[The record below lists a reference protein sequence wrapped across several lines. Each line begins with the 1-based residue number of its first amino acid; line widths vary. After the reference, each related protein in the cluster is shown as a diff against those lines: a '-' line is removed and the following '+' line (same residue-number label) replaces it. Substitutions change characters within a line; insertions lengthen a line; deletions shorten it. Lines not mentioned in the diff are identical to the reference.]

1 MAITYDKRVDAEKL
15 HYWKDPLF
23 FAAIGAA
30 LLYWGVLY
38 VVTQPVPDPAWP
50 LRDPLRFIYPALLYP
65 FVEELIFRGYIQDLA
80 HRRLTT
86 WQLGPLSHANI
97 LTSLLFT
104 TLHFINHPPLWAAAV
119 FVPSL
124 LFGFFKDRSGRLGAP
139 ILLHVFYNSGYFWLF
154 TQ

>member
-1 MAITYDKRVDAEKL
+1 MYEKKSR
-15 HYWKDPLF
+15 YWKDPLF
-23 FAAIGAA
+23 FAAIGVA

-38 VVTQPVPDPAWP
+38 AVTQPVPDPAWP
-50 LRDPLRFIYPALLYP
+50 LHDPLRFIYPALLYP
-65 FVEELIFRGYIQDLA
+65 IIEELVFRGYLQELA
-80 HRRLTT
+80 HRRLAA
-86 WQLGPLSHANI
+86 WRLGPLSHANI

-104 TLHFINHPPLWAAAV
+104 ALHFINHPPLWAAAV

>member
-1 MAITYDKRVDAEKL
+1 MDAKKSR
-15 HYWKDPLF
+15 YWKDPLF

-30 LLYWGVLY
+30 VLYWGVLY
-38 VVTQPVPDPAWP
+38 AFTPHTPDPGWP
-50 LRDPLRFIYPALLYP
+50 LRDPLRFLYPALLYP
-65 FVEELIFRGYIQDLA
+65 VIEELIFRGYVQELA
-80 HRRLTT
+80 HRRLKV
-86 WQLGPLSHANI
+86 WRLGPFSHANI

-119 FVPSL
+119 FIPSL